1 MLRIEFRRI
10 TGINEEMN
18 QSNSISEQDFTS
30 AEPAIL
36 RVECDPSLKQD
47 MITKAVEAGFRSQSD
62 AFRTLVRDFVAGRI
76 IYRSGIL
83 TCQQPNFT

>member
-1 MLRIEFRRI
+1 MV
-10 TGINEEMN
+10 GINEMN
-18 QSNSISEQDFTS
+18 QSNSTSEQNLQS

-36 RVECDPSLKQD
+36 RVECDPSLKAD

-62 AFRTLVRDFVAGRI
+62 AIRTLVRDFVAGRI

-83 TCQQPNFT
+83 FCQGENQNNLKAG